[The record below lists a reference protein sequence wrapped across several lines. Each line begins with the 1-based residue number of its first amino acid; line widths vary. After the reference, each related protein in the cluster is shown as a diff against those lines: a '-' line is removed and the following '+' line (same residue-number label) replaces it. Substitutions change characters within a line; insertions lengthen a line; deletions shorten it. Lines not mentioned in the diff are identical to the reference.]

1 MKPGSTLADDR
12 WRLAVC
18 LGVAGALHAVVLLN
32 VDLPEA
38 RLPDPAPTIALEL
51 RQNPFEDPR
60 PKAADVETAT
70 TDEMPSANLDEAVS
84 ARSPIATPA
93 VVEPLS
99 VPAETNRDAGRSRG
113 VLANTTMHDLAR
125 NKRERERK
133 RPGAVGPFVAGV
145 AGPEAGPAHSEAKRG
160 AGYGALARAIAA
172 QAEALS
178 ATHPD
183 ATATGE
189 SSTRVRRLTGPP
201 SGDPELA
208 YYLDSWRRKVERVGN
223 INYPSEAR
231 TRGLSGTLRL
241 LVVIDRDG
249 ALQDARIL
257 ESSGHKLLDEGAVRI
272 VNLAAPYSPF
282 TKSMR
287 ARIDLLEIERRWR
300 FRKDRLTPMP

>member
-1 MKPGSTLADDR
+1 MNTETLLGSDR
-12 WRLAVC
+12 RRLAVC
-18 LGVAGALHAVVLLN
+18 LAVAAALHAVVILN
-32 VDLPEA
+32 VDIRDA
-38 RLPDPAPTIALEL
+38 RLPDPVPAIEVVL
-51 RQNPFEDPR
+51 RQEPFSAPKLFSHPR
-60 PKAADVETAT
+60 PSDVEVETAS
-70 TDEMPSANLDEAVS
+70 TDEVS
-84 ARSPIATPA
+84 VPDGKVVPARPPITTPKA
-93 VVEPLS
+93 VEPLS
-99 VPAETNRDAGRSRG
+99 VPSVTDRDAVPGSL
-113 VLANTTMHDLAR
+113 LAD
-125 NKRERERK
+125 
-133 RPGAVGPFVAGV
+133 AVGPFEAGV

-160 AGYGALARAIAA
+160 AGYGALARAITA

-178 ATHPD
+178 GPDLSATE
-183 ATATGE
+183 TGDP
-189 SSTRVRRLTGPP
+189 SPKVRRLTGPP

-231 TRGLSGTLRL
+231 SRGLSGTLRL

-272 VNLAAPYSPF
+272 VNLAAPFSPF
-282 TKSMR
+282 TKNMR

>member
-1 MKPGSTLADDR
+1 MNTEATLTGDR
-12 WRLAVC
+12 RRLAFC
-18 LGVAGALHAVVLLN
+18 LLVAGTLHAVVLLN
-32 VDLPEA
+32 VDIPEA
-38 RLPDPAPTIALEL
+38 RLPDPMPMIEVVL
-51 RQNPFEDPR
+51 RQTPFSAPR
-60 PKAADVETAT
+60 PGDADIESAG
-70 TDEMPSANLDEAVS
+70 TDGIPVPDADEAVPTG
-84 ARSPIATPA
+84 SPATTPETVDPPA
-93 VVEPLS
+93 APS
-99 VPAETNRDAGRSRG
+99 ETE
-113 VLANTTMHDLAR
+113 T
-125 NKRERERK
+125 
-133 RPGAVGPFVAGV
+133 V
-145 AGPEAGPAHSEAKRG
+145 AGPAGEREGPAPRKKETRPSMLAETTTPD
-160 AGYGALARAIAA
+160 LARAIAA

-178 ATHPD
+178 APHSD

-189 SSTRVRRLTGPP
+189 SSTRVVRLTGPA

-231 TRGLSGTLRL
+231 SRGLSGTLRL

-257 ESSGHKLLDEGAVRI
+257 ESSGHKLLDEGAVGI
-272 VNLAAPYSPF
+272 VNLAAPFSPF